1 MFDEWDKE
9 LVVDFSIK
17 AIGLELKATKFD
29 LLCIVISSIQMILYA
44 VFKNWIFNNIMALIF
59 CIHAL
64 QSMFIGNFK
73 NGFMLL
79 TLLFFYDIF
88 FVFGTDVMLTVAKGI
103 DAPIKLQ
110 FPTDYS
116 GEKPKYSILGL
127 GDIVIPGIF
136 VSLCLR
142 FDFLKSLNIKHMEG
156 LLKKEAAGEDVSTV
170 KYLI

>member
-1 MFDEWDKE
+1 
-9 LVVDFSIK
+9 
-17 AIGLELKATKFD
+17 
-29 LLCIVISSIQMILYA
+29 MILYA

-142 FDFLKSLNIKHMEG
+142 FDFLRALNIKYMEG

-170 KYLI
+170 KYLIKTAMTCDKSYFKAVNVGYLFAMIATIVVMLVFEHG